1 MHITV
6 ILFSPNTSGEI
17 SCMTQTPCLANSI
30 YLSHVGLA
38 MFFKLLHAI
47 ESAFIFLP
55 HSWVLYVNGKERI
68 TDCPS
73 VNDGNW
79 HHIAVTW
86 TCMDGAW
93 RVYIDGKLS
102 DGGSGLSVGSKIPGM
117 LCLCYPRSVA

>member
-1 MHITV
+1 MHIIVVLLGGT
-6 ILFSPNTSGEI
+6 NTSGEI
-17 SCMTQTPCLANSI
+17 SCMTQMHLANSI
-30 YLSHVGLA
+30 SLSRVGLA
-38 MFFKLLHAI
+38 IFFKLLHAI
-47 ESAFIFLP
+47 ESAFIFLLR
-55 HSWVLYVNGKERI
+55 SWVLYVNGKERI

-117 LCLCYPRSVA
+117 LCLCYLRAVA